1 MKKWNSKLEKGKHK
15 TKLYTINLSI
25 TIISVH
31 NPMTQDSTYLYTSG
45 KDSLFRK
52 VRSWLWDS
60 IHKWAINYLFV
71 DNDQLQ
77 PWLVIGGPQLF
88 ILSQL
93 FVP

>member
-25 TIISVH
+25 ISVH

-45 KDSLFRK
+45 KDSLLRK
-52 VRSWLWDS
+52 VWSWLWAS
-60 IHKWAINYLFV
+60 IPKWAINYLFV
-71 DNDQLQ
+71 DKDELQ